1 MLFTLHY
8 RASFEAVHLFK
19 LDSKRSNIETYAI
32 GFKYK
37 LCAEY
42 SCPARDPVNAAV
54 REGYD
59 PAAVNWGA
67 LVADIVAIGKQEPR
81 FCNMAIRSW
90 FHDLSGFSDGD
101 EESFPFDGGADG
113 SFITDFN
120 ETDQAEGALHG
131 FGQFSRHVILQV
143 WGLCFFACMHHMF
156 QGAAC
161 MTSDMFASRPHTLP
175 SMIQLL

>member
-1 MLFTLHY
+1 MF
-8 RASFEAVHLFK
+8 
-19 LDSKRSNIETYAI
+19 
-32 GFKYK
+32 G
-37 LCAEY
+37 LCNAEY

-67 LVADIVAIGKQEPR
+67 VVADIVQVGTQEPR

-101 EESFPFDGGADG
+101 NEHCPFDGGADG

-131 FGQFSRHVILQV
+131 FGQFTRHVILQV
-143 WGLCFFACMHHMF
+143 CTSLFLSGTATCGLYATQQMQPRYSCCK
-156 QGAAC
+156 
-161 MTSDMFASRPHTLP
+161 
-175 SMIQLL
+175 